1 MSDGA
6 IDLTASLRVGR
17 RASGSRR
24 VELNSISPDSF
35 HVMQRKRKGA
45 GASVVHNTNP
55 GFRNTPPLRLINTP
69 AYLRS
74 FSFFVM
80 AW

>member
-35 HVMQRKRKGA
+35 HVM
-45 GASVVHNTNP
+45 
-55 GFRNTPPLRLINTP
+55 
-69 AYLRS
+69 
-74 FSFFVM
+74 
-80 AW
+80 